1 MKNKQEGN
9 FGRLYQKQL
18 SVIRIATAFLV
29 VAAMLFANFP
39 LFTAVQGQQT
49 SILMAGSVSTSSSS
63 NSNTIS
69 TTNSR
74 NIAANASGS
83 SSTTA
88 LPNTKQVEF
97 AVNIEEIRGHLE
109 QAIINKQ
116 SGNNTLAQAHVL
128 HPIAEIFSKVQG
140 IIAERN
146 STLNQTLSERLDS
159 LSSSVTSSTLPEF
172 MQQTAGIDKILNDTI
187 QTVVTSEE
195 LKQDVR
201 FNASVVA
208 RLLDTSKEEYAE
220 GVRNGTVTSI
230 VEYQDAQGFIS
241 RAESIFNATD
251 QGKAVDKVKQ
261 INQHFLSLNKAVE
274 NKDNPE
280 AMVNIVDGIIHELS
294 ELTSLQESTLIG
306 KEDGMTTAAVGNQSS
321 QAIINNI
328 HSLLT
333 QLISAYKIQNYTGA
347 ENAAVEAYLDNFESL
362 EGPIA
367 THDQQLMVQTELLL
381 REQLRQAVQNKA
393 PIEQVQQLVD
403 QINANLDRAA
413 ALLMQK

>member
-1 MKNKQEGN
+1 M
-9 FGRLYQKQL
+9 
-18 SVIRIATAFLV
+18 LV
-29 VAAMLFANFP
+29 VTAILFANLP
-39 LFTAVQGQQT
+39 LFTAVQGQQPSMPMT
-49 SILMAGSVSTSSSS
+49 GSVSTSSSS

-69 TTNSR
+69 TTNTKT
-74 NIAANASGS
+74 IAANASGS
-83 SSTTA
+83 SSSTSTTPPDA
-88 LPNTKQVEF
+88 KQVEF

-140 IIAERN
+140 ILAERN

-172 MQQTAGIDKILNDTI
+172 MQQTADIDKTLNDTI
-187 QTVVTSEE
+187 KAVVVMPPVNA

-220 GVRNGTVTSI
+220 GVHNGTVTSI

-251 QGKAVDKVKQ
+251 QGKAADKMKQ
-261 INQHFLSLNKAVE
+261 INQRFLSLNKAVE
-274 NKDNPE
+274 NKDNLE
-280 AMVNIVDGIIHELS
+280 AMANITNGIIHELS
-294 ELTSLQESTLIG
+294 ELTSLPESTLIG
-306 KEDGMTTAAVGNQSS
+306 KEGGMTTTTAAVENQSS
-321 QAIINNI
+321 QAIISNI
-328 HSLLT
+328 KSLLT

-347 ENAAVEAYLDNFESL
+347 ENIAIDTYLNNFEKL
-362 EGPIA
+362 EGPIS

-381 REQLRQAVQNKA
+381 REQLRQAVQSKV
-393 PIEQVQQLVD
+393 PIEQVQKLVD
-403 QINANLDRAA
+403 QINANLDKAA
-413 ALLMQK
+413 ALLLQK